1 LASAQHRRHDVQ
13 CEWYA
18 DKDNTWEP
26 IEHLAGCE
34 DMVAEFK
41 ERQRTSIAQHEAA
54 AQAKHAEKAAAAA
67 QTVSEAAATSAAA
80 ARVEAPADED
90 QRRSPRKEAE
100 RLAAV
105 VAGSPAAAGQ
115 HDLGT
120 RRSAQ
125 VWAAFDTT
133 TGAPCVARRAAS
145 YRSSEPCREW
155 RVRGVHLDW
164 GGI

>member
-1 LASAQHRRHDVQ
+1 
-13 CEWYA
+13 
-18 DKDNTWEP
+18 
-26 IEHLAGCE
+26 
-34 DMVAEFK
+34 MVAEFE
-41 ERQRTSIAQHEAA
+41 ERQRTIIAQHEAA

-105 VAGSPAAAGQ
+105 VAGSPFSAGQ
-115 HDLGT
+115 HDSGT
-120 RRSAQ
+120 
-125 VWAAFDTT
+125 
-133 TGAPCVARRAAS
+133 RRAAS

>member
-1 LASAQHRRHDVQ
+1 
-13 CEWYA
+13 
-18 DKDNTWEP
+18 
-26 IEHLAGCE
+26 
-34 DMVAEFK
+34 MVAEF
-41 ERQRTSIAQHEAA
+41 EDRQRTIIAQHEAA

-67 QTVSEAAATSAAA
+67 QTVAEAAATSAAA
-80 ARVEAPADED
+80 ARVEAADED

-155 RVRGVHLDW
+155 RVRGVHLGW

>member
-1 LASAQHRRHDVQ
+1 
-13 CEWYA
+13 
-18 DKDNTWEP
+18 
-26 IEHLAGCE
+26 
-34 DMVAEFK
+34 MVAEFK

-133 TGAPCVARRAAS
+133 TGAPCAACVARRAAS

>member
-1 LASAQHRRHDVQ
+1 
-13 CEWYA
+13 
-18 DKDNTWEP
+18 
-26 IEHLAGCE
+26 
-34 DMVAEFK
+34 MVAEFE
-41 ERQRTSIAQHEAA
+41 ERQRTIIAQHEAA

-145 YRSSEPCREW
+145 YRSSEPAEN
-155 RVRGVHLDW
+155 GVC
-164 GGI
+164 GASISIGVVSEGT